1 MDSLW
6 VSSPDNS
13 SFATSLEGDFYRAS
27 ATLTWMIV
35 RSITSD
41 CNTLDNKIT
50 ALLQTLGG
58 FVRDVREARSD
69 VDAVSRELYSLQ
81 TVLDLLKEDA
91 CLFPPELAEHTPSI
105 VEHCSYVADKLNAL
119 LSVINSSE
127 LTPMKKRTRWLQA
140 GRSEAAGFRTSLEAH
155 KAVIGFALDLVGA
168 TTIRDQASDSDPS
181 KRNTFERRQISS
193 DVVTDISRILIQ
205 MGQVHVRLPSEFERK
220 DGIFSLHE
228 YMGHLKS
235 YAEIIIRNKEVEHEA
250 ETEVEHDPS
259 IGGKESLGTSVGD
272 GPDSAIDVDAD
283 HHYQFTMEEVQ
294 AQMYEELS
302 TIEVVDET
310 DFVSSRPPTPPPRN
324 IGRLERLEATR
335 NRMVSPFEEETDPP
349 SIPYG
354 VTTEISSSRKFGFAP
369 SIRSVRPKGFGRLFS
384 HFRNNSVTDIR
395 PSTQSTNTSAD
406 ATGEDKLGPVVS
418 KPASR
423 PPSIV
428 RRNSRRLSASIM
440 KMPWRGIEHVEELDE
455 AGQPVSEAVFGVSLQ
470 ASMRVAKGTS
480 KTHHNGGG
488 GSSRRE
494 FPLCM
499 QKCCFFLKNE
509 DAARA
514 PDIFAEPGDLFRVA
528 KLKEIFS
535 TGPSYGEHVDW
546 THYSVY
552 DCADLIMLYLSQL
565 SKPLIPESIARKW
578 ISLSRQATLS
588 GSHGTRLDQCIDFW
602 EEALG
607 GLRGPSRSLFK
618 LLLNLWADVAA
629 AEDINDMTA
638 ERLAGVVLKPL
649 MHIHGGPNRTDYML
663 SLAFLIRKRTQY
675 TELMNENR
683 SAINRI
689 DRAAW

>member
-6 VSSPDNS
+6 VSSPDTS
-13 SFATSLEGDFYRAS
+13 SFAPSLEGDIYRAS

-41 CNTLDNKIT
+41 CNTLENKI
-50 ALLQTLGG
+50 AVLLQTLAG
-58 FVRDVREARSD
+58 FVRHVREARSD
-69 VDAVSRELYSLQ
+69 IDAVSRELYSLQ

-105 VEHCSYVADKLNAL
+105 IEHCSYVADKLNAL
-119 LSVINSSE
+119 LSVVNNSD
-127 LTPMKKRTRWLQA
+127 LTAQKKRTRWLQS

-168 TTIRDQASDSDPS
+168 TTIRDLSSDSDPA

-205 MGQVHVRLPSEFERK
+205 MGQVHARLPSEFEK
-220 DGIFSLHE
+220 KQGVFSLHE

-235 YAEIIIRNKEVEHEA
+235 YAEIVIRNKEVEHEA
-250 ETEVEHDPS
+250 EMEIEHDPS
-259 IGGKESLGTSVGD
+259 VGGKESLETSD
-272 GPDSAIDVDAD
+272 GENPDSAIDMDTD
-283 HHYQFTMEEVQ
+283 TDPHYQFTMEEVQ
-294 AQMYEELS
+294 AQMYEGLP
-302 TIEVVDET
+302 TTVEVVDGI
-310 DFVSSRPPTPPPRN
+310 DCVPSRPPTPPPRN
-324 IGRLERLEATR
+324 IERLERLEAAR
-335 NRMVSPFEEETDPP
+335 KIMVSPFEEETDPP

-354 VTTEISSSRKFGFAP
+354 VTTEISSTRKFAP
-369 SIRSVRPKGFGRLFS
+369 SIRSVRAKGFGRLFS
-384 HFRNNSVTDIR
+384 HLRNRSVSDIR
-395 PSTQSTNTSAD
+395 PPTPSTNSSAD
-406 ATGEDKLGPVVS
+406 TGEDKLGPVMS
-418 KPASR
+418 KPPSR

-428 RRNSRRLSASIM
+428 RRSSRRLSASI
-440 KMPWRGIEHVEELDE
+440 KIPWRGIEHVEELDE
-455 AGQPVSEAVFGVSLQ
+455 GGQPVSEAVFGVSLQ

-480 KTHHNGGG
+480 KTHHSGGG

-514 PDIFAEPGDLFRVA
+514 PDIFAEPGDMFRVA

-535 TGPSYGEHVDW
+535 TGPSYGEQLDW
-546 THYSVY
+546 THYTVY
-552 DCADLIMLYLSQL
+552 DCADLIMLYLLQL

-588 GSHGTRLDQCIDFW
+588 GSHATRLDQCIDFW

-629 AEDINDMTA
+629 AEDHNDMTA

-649 MHIHGGPNRTDYML
+649 MHIQSGTYRTDYML